1 MWLSHLKYYQG
12 FTLMPF
18 IQVVTVLV
26 LTRVLEKSPSV
37 YLMKTMIRKIASL
50 TLMILI
56 LNACSFQKDAN
67 SSSSVD
73 LKLHGELT
81 SESLKEFKEALESI
95 EKNNQTIVLNAIQ
108 LNSRGGS
115 SSAAIKIGEIIR
127 EKKLNTYLAED
138 ARCESACV
146 AVLIGGVQ
154 RYAFGRVGVH
164 RTTYDKDIEDD
175 IRVAKDIADSLKI
188 SSEYIKSMGIS
199 MMLDDAINTTESWR
213 MRYLTEAEKRQWQV
227 FGTDRLEEE
236 LFFNK
241 ISTERKIPRND
252 FIEIFKSHYDEC
264 LNEAKELNQTIFE
277 CTKSKNK
284 KPLTLYQRFARWF
297 AKTVDSVGQ

>member
-1 MWLSHLKYYQG
+1 
-12 FTLMPF
+12 
-18 IQVVTVLV
+18 
-26 LTRVLEKSPSV
+26 
-37 YLMKTMIRKIASL
+37 MIRKITSL
-50 TLMILI
+50 VLMVSI

-73 LKLHGELT
+73 LKLHGEIT
-81 SESLKEFKEALESI
+81 IESLKEFKEALESI
-95 EKNNQTIVLNAIQ
+95 DKNSQTIVLNAVQ

-115 SSAAIKIGEIIR
+115 SSAAIQIGEIIR
-127 EKKLNTYLAED
+127 ERKLNTYVAED

-164 RTTYDKDIEDD
+164 RTTYDKDIDDD
-175 IRVAKDIADSLKI
+175 IRVAKDIAYSLQTT
-188 SSEYIKSMGIS
+188 SEYIKSMGIS

-213 MRYLTEAEKRQWQV
+213 MRYLTETEKKQWQV

-236 LFFNK
+236 LLFNQ
-241 ISTERKIPRND
+241 ISRERKIPRND

-264 LNEAKELNQTIFE
+264 LNDAKELKQTVFE
-277 CTKSKNK
+277 CAKSRNI
-284 KPLTLYQRFARWF
+284 KPLPLHQQFARW
-297 AKTVDSVGQ
+297 SVKILNSIGQ